1 MAWDKDKPAEGIKA
15 KFLNDLVREN
25 NAALEDALGRDHAF
39 PGTMGDDAGEHLQIT
54 FNAPL
59 GADPSGV
66 ANKGIL
72 YTKDVTALAELFFVR
87 EDDVVCRVE
96 MFPTG
101 TVMLFGQNAAPTGWT
116 RKADWTDNSMLV
128 YTSSGDIEAGGTVS
142 AKSWH
147 RHTVPSHTH
156 TISHV
161 HATPDHALTIAQL
174 PVHRFPILCGKFLD
188 DGSSIVIDV
197 RGAGN
202 AGDTTKYTE
211 YLGSGQGHNHGNT
224 GNSSVASS
232 GSSGTVATGLN
243 DQPYFQEV
251 IAATKD

>member
-1 MAWDKDKPAEGIKA
+1 MAWDKAKPAEGIKA
-15 KFLNDLVREN
+15 KFLNDLIREN
-25 NAALEDALGRDHAF
+25 NDALEDALERDHKF
-39 PGTMGDDAGEHLQIT
+39 PGTMGSDAGEHLQIT

-59 GADPSGV
+59 GADPAGA
-66 ANKGIL
+66 ANKGVL

-128 YTSSGDIEAGGTVS
+128 YAATGDIAAGGSVSAESRHTHASLSHTHGPGTLKFVTAFFDNLVLKLINSAGNYIPVVDSLLYVERGSARSAITVSMSDTWFYTGTGSGNTGAGGT
-142 AKSWH
+142 
-147 RHTVPSHTH
+147 
-156 TISHV
+156 
-161 HATPDHALTIAQL
+161 
-174 PVHRFPILCGKFLD
+174 G
-188 DGSSIVIDV
+188 
-197 RGAGN
+197 
-202 AGDTTKYTE
+202 
-211 YLGSGQGHNHGNT
+211 
-224 GNSSVASS
+224 
-232 GSSGTVATGLN
+232 ATGLN

>member
-25 NAALEDALGRDHAF
+25 NAALEDALDRDHAF
-39 PGTMGDDAGEHLQIT
+39 PGTMGGDAGEHLQIT

-87 EDDVVCRVE
+87 EDGEVCRVE

-128 YTSSGDIEAGGTVS
+128 YAATGDIVAGGSVS
-142 AKSWH
+142 AKG
-147 RHTVPSHTH
+147 RHTHAGPSHTH
-156 TISHV
+156 DSGTLKFV
-161 HATPDHALTIAQL
+161 TALIDNL
-174 PVHRFPILCGKFLD
+174 DLKFYNSG
-188 DGSSIVIDV
+188 GSSVTVVDSTLHV
-197 RGAGN
+197 AS
-202 AGDTTKYTE
+202 
-211 YLGSGQGHNHGNT
+211 GSGRSAITAFLSDQWFYTKTGSGNT
-224 GNSSVASS
+224 GA
-232 GSSGTVATGLN
+232 GGTGATGQN
-243 DQPYFQEV
+243 DQPYYQEV

>member
-25 NAALEDALGRDHAF
+25 NAALEDALDRDHAF
-39 PGTMGDDAGEHLQIT
+39 PGTMGGDAGEHLQIT

-128 YTSSGDIEAGGTVS
+128 YAATGDIVAGGSVS
-142 AKSWH
+142 AKNG
-147 RHTVPSHTH
+147 HTHAGPSHTH
-156 TISHV
+156 ASGT
-161 HATPDHALTIAQL
+161 L
-174 PVHRFPILCGKFLD
+174 KFVTAFFDNLVLKLIN
-188 DGSSIVIDV
+188 S
-197 RGAGN
+197 AGN
-202 AGDTTKYTE
+202 YIPVVDSLLHVQSGSARSAITVHMSDMWFYT
-211 YLGSGQGHNHGNT
+211 GSGSGNT
-224 GNSSVASS
+224 GA
-232 GSSGTVATGLN
+232 GGTGATGQN
-243 DQPYFQEV
+243 DQPYYQEV

>member
-25 NAALEDALGRDHAF
+25 NAALEDALDRDHAF
-39 PGTMGDDAGEHLQIT
+39 PGTMGGDAGEHLQIT

-128 YTSSGDIEAGGTVS
+128 YAASGDIAAGGSVS
-142 AKSWH
+142 VKN
-147 RHTVPSHTH
+147 RHTHTGPSHTH
-156 TISHV
+156 GPGT
-161 HATPDHALTIAQL
+161 L
-174 PVHRFPILCGKFLD
+174 KFKWGYLS
-188 DGSSIVIDV
+188 GNDV
-197 RGAGN
+197 YIYN
-202 AGDTTKYTE
+202 TAGDAGMLFE
-211 YLGSGQGHNHGNT
+211 GAAASLSGSGVVVPTVAIAGTSFYTLNSAST
-224 GNSSVASS
+224 GVSDA
-232 GSSGTVATGLN
+232 GGTGATGLN